1 MSENY
6 VPPFTMTEEIMN
18 MVIEIGALVGHIST
32 HDNLS
37 TNSKLRRENRIKT
50 IYSSLAIEQN
60 TLTLDQV
67 TDVIEGKR
75 VLAPPAEIREVKNA
89 GVFD

>member
-6 VPPFTMTEEIMN
+6 VPPFTMTEDIMN
-18 MVIEIGALVGHIST
+18 MVIEIGELVGQISA

-37 TNSKLRRENRIKT
+37 PNPKLRRENRIKT

-60 TLTLDQV
+60 TLTLEQV
-67 TDVIEGKR
+67 T
-75 VLAPPAEIREVKNA
+75 L
-89 GVFD
+89 